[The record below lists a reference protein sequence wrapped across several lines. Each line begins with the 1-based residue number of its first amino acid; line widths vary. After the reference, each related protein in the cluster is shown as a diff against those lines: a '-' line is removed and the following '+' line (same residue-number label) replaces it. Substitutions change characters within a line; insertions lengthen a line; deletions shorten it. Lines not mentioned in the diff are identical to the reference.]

1 VIRIEHVSKTYRRES
16 QQIPVLKDIQLV
28 LEKGDFIALMGPSG
42 SGKSTLLNLI
52 AGLDRP
58 TSGTITIDNK
68 VISGLSEAKLA
79 PWRARH
85 VGFIFQL
92 YNLIPVLTALENVEL
107 PLLLTGLARKE
118 RIEHARAA
126 LAIVGLGDRMDHY
139 PRQLSGGQEQRVA
152 IARAVVTDPVLL
164 VADEPT
170 GDLDAKSAEEILDLL
185 NRLNSEFGKTIVMV
199 THDPK
204 AASRAHRVVHLEKG
218 ELSLAEMPR
227 QQVESFVAAWGQEAQ
242 TGGPSTLL
250 ETRFLQRVVAAM
262 ADYASA
268 RSGAAV
274 PAVRPGAAPAAS
286 AAPARPVAPAPS
298 SDEGFEGLTALD
310 ILELTQRLDTL
321 FEHTSFSESPAPV
334 LPGVPTPPA
343 RPTPV
348 TPSPASSSRT
358 AAASPLPRP
367 PAAAVAS
374 QPAGSPRRSD
384 TIELLEKMLGEEKAH
399 ARSPAP
405 PGRPPRS

>member
-28 LEKGDFIALMGPSG
+28 LEKGDFVALMGPSG

-126 LAIVGLGDRMDHY
+126 LGIVGLGDRMDYY

-218 ELSLAEMPR
+218 ELSLAQMPR
-227 QQVESFVAAWGQEAQ
+227 QQVESFVAARGQEAQ

-250 ETRFLQRVVAAM
+250 EIRFLQRVVAAM

-274 PAVRPGAAPAAS
+274 PAVRPGTAPAAS
-286 AAPARPVAPAPS
+286 PAPARPVTPAAS

-321 FEHTSFSESPAPV
+321 FESTSFSESPAPV
-334 LPGVPTPPA
+334 LPGLPTPPA
-343 RPTPV
+343 RPMPV
-348 TPSPASSSRT
+348 TSSSASSSRS

-367 PAAAVAS
+367 TAAAVAS
-374 QPAGSPRRSD
+374 QPAGSPRRSE
-384 TIELLEKMLGEEKAH
+384 TIELLEKMLGEEKQH

>member
-1 VIRIEHVSKTYRRES
+1 MIRIEHVSKTYRRES

-58 TSGTITIDNK
+58 TSGTITIDEK

-107 PLLLTGLARKE
+107 PLLLTGLGRKE
-118 RIEHARAA
+118 RIDHARAA

-218 ELSLAEMPR
+218 ELSLAQMPR
-227 QQVESFVAAWGQEAQ
+227 LQVETFVAARGPEAQ
-242 TGGPSTLL
+242 TGGPSTPL

-268 RSGAAV
+268 RSGAAAP
-274 PAVRPGAAPAAS
+274 PARPGAVPAAL
-286 AAPARPVAPAPS
+286 AAPAIPAAPAS
-298 SDEGFEGLTALD
+298 SGDEGFEGLTALD

-321 FEHTSFSESPAPV
+321 FEHTSFSEPPAQASPREPA
-334 LPGVPTPPA
+334 PPA
-343 RPTPV
+343 RPIPV
-348 TPSPASSSRT
+348 APSSASFPRMPPASPSPRP
-358 AAASPLPRP
+358 AAS
-367 PAAAVAS
+367 AVAS
-374 QPAGSPRRSD
+374 HSAGSPRRADS
-384 TIELLEKMLGEEKAH
+384 IELLEKMLGEEKPH

-405 PGRPPRS
+405 PGRPPR

>member
-16 QQIPVLKDIQLV
+16 QQIPVLKDIQLL
-28 LEKGDFIALMGPSG
+28 LERGDFIALMGPSG

-58 TSGTITIDNK
+58 TSGTITIDDK

-107 PLLLTGLARKE
+107 PLLLTGLPRKE
-118 RIEHARAA
+118 RIDHARAA
-126 LAIVGLGDRMDHY
+126 LGIVGLGDRLDHY

-218 ELSLAEMPR
+218 ELSLAQMPR
-227 QQVESFVAAWGQEAQ
+227 QQVESFVAARGSQAE
-242 TGGPSTLL
+242 TGGPSTVL

-274 PAVRPGAAPAAS
+274 PPVRPGAAPAALVT
-286 AAPARPVAPAPS
+286 PPGPAPPAAS

-343 RPTPV
+343 RPKPV
-348 TPSPASSSRT
+348 SSPSAPSPRP
-358 AAASPLPRP
+358 AAASPR
-367 PAAAVAS
+367 PAASAVAS
-374 QPAGSPRRSD
+374 HPAGSPRRSES
-384 TIELLEKMLGEEKAH
+384 IELLEKMLGEEKPH

>member
-92 YNLIPVLTALENVEL
+92 YNLIPVLTAMENVEL

-118 RIEHARAA
+118 RIEHARSA

-204 AASRAHRVVHLEKG
+204 AAARAHRMVHLDKG
-218 ELSLAEMPR
+218 VLHAE
-227 QQVESFVAAWGQEAQ
+227 
-242 TGGPSTLL
+242 
-250 ETRFLQRVVAAM
+250 
-262 ADYASA
+262 
-268 RSGAAV
+268 
-274 PAVRPGAAPAAS
+274 
-286 AAPARPVAPAPS
+286 
-298 SDEGFEGLTALD
+298 
-310 ILELTQRLDTL
+310 ELTETGTMRL
-321 FEHTSFSESPAPV
+321 P
-334 LPGVPTPPA
+334 
-343 RPTPV
+343 
-348 TPSPASSSRT
+348 
-358 AAASPLPRP
+358 
-367 PAAAVAS
+367 
-374 QPAGSPRRSD
+374 
-384 TIELLEKMLGEEKAH
+384 
-399 ARSPAP
+399 
-405 PGRPPRS
+405 